1 MKKIVLIDGNS
12 IMNRAFYG
20 VPDLSNSK
28 GLHTNAVY
36 GFLNI
41 LFKILDEEKPDYAA
55 VAFDLKEPT
64 FRHKM
69 YGEYKG
75 TRKPMPGELRE
86 QMPVIK
92 DVLAAMEITI
102 MEQAGFEAD
111 DLLGTLAQKGEQEG
125 MEVSVLSGD
134 RDLLQLV
141 TDHIK
146 VRIPKT
152 KQGGTEIED
161 YYPKDVVE
169 KYGVTPVQVIDLK
182 GLMGDASDNIPGV
195 PGVGEKTAV
204 KLLAQ
209 YPTVEE
215 AYEHLDEV
223 KPQRVQNL
231 LREHKDMAFLSK
243 QLATIKTDCELA
255 FGLEDCVLNREAVYT
270 EEVFR
275 ILKDLEF
282 KSLLNR
288 FSLKMDQSQTGN
300 DLKRDLILCND
311 RKQWDAFEK
320 QAQPV
325 YGTKGAVIG
334 LSMYQ
339 IEDAVCFGVG
349 LSCSKD
355 KEHAVYISMGTSG
368 ITTDDLLTFLV
379 QSVQNG
385 ALIAAEEIKEKWQFF
400 TSDQDKSAVLKPA
413 MRDVSIA
420 AYLLN
425 PLKDSYHADDLARDY
440 LGMTIPS
447 FSEAFGKRTMMDV
460 SMDAA
465 FPEFAAREAV
475 SVQEAYPVLMS
486 QLSRQDMAWLYEEVE
501 LPLTFVLYDM
511 EKEGVLVNRQA
522 LEEYG
527 DKLGK
532 RIVTLEEEIYQKAGE
547 KFNINS
553 PKQLGVVLFEHM
565 HMPFAKKTKTGYS
578 TSADILEKLRCEH
591 PIVSD
596 ILEYRQLTKLKS
608 TYADGL
614 SHFISSDG
622 RIHGKMNQTV
632 TATGR
637 LSSTEPNLQNIPIR
651 MELGREIRKVFIPK
665 EGFVF
670 LDADYSQIELRI
682 LAHMSGDEKLINA
695 YRQNEDIHRITAS
708 EVFHVP
714 FEEVTEL
721 ERRNA
726 KAVNF
731 GIIYGISSFG
741 LGQDL
746 NITRKEAEKFI
757 KKYFETY
764 PTVKTFLD
772 DQVAM
777 GKEKGYVESLY
788 HRIRPVPEL
797 SSSNYMQRSFG
808 ERVAMNSPIQGTAA
822 DIMKIA
828 MVRVAQR
835 LEKEGL
841 QSRLLLQIHDEILV
855 ETEQSEVDKV
865 AAIMEEEM
873 NHAADLK
880 VPLEVEVKQ
889 GNSWFEA
896 K

>member
-1 MKKIVLIDGNS
+1 MDKIVLIDGNS

-69 YGEYKG
+69 YAEYKG

-92 DVLAAMEITI
+92 KVLMAMEITI
-102 MEQAGFEAD
+102 VEQAGLEAD
-111 DLLGTLAQKGEQEG
+111 DLLGTLAKKGEQAG
-125 MEVSVLSGD
+125 MDVCVLSGD

-141 TDHIK
+141 TDRTK

-161 YYPKDVVE
+161 YYTQDVLE
-169 KYGVTPVQVIDLK
+169 KYGVTPKQVIDLK

-204 KLLAQ
+204 KLLSQ
-209 YPTVEE
+209 YQTVEE
-215 AYEHLDEV
+215 AYECIDEV
-223 KPQRVQNL
+223 KPPRVQKL
-231 LREHKDMAFLSK
+231 LRENKELAYLSK
-243 QLATIKTDCELA
+243 ELATIKTDCEIA
-255 FGLEDCVLNREAVYT
+255 VGLEACALNLEAVYT
-270 EEVFR
+270 EPVFR

-288 FSLKMDQSQTGN
+288 FSLKMDQSQTGD
-300 DLKRDLILCND
+300 DLKRDTIVID
-311 RKQWDAFEK
+311 SRSEWKAFREK
-320 QAQPV
+320 VRPL
-325 YGTKGAVIG
+325 YTKKETVIG

-339 IEDAVCFGVG
+339 MSDSVCCGAG
-349 LSCSKD
+349 LSCSGD
-355 KEHAVYISMGTSG
+355 KKQAVYISVGASG
-368 ITTDDLLTFLV
+368 ITTGDLAEFLLEAAKE
-379 QSVQNG
+379 G
-385 ALIAAEEIKEKWQFF
+385 AVIASEAVKEKWQFF
-400 TSDQDKSAVLKPA
+400 AAVKGCSEILKPA
-413 MRDVSIA
+413 MKDVSIA

-425 PLKDSYHADDLARDY
+425 PMKDSYHADDLARDY

-447 FSEAFGKRTMMDV
+447 FQEAYGKRKMMDV
-460 SMDAA
+460 SLDVS

-475 SVQEAYPVLMS
+475 AAEEAYPVLQR
-486 QLSRQDMAWLYEEVE
+486 QLQRQDMLWLYEKVE
-501 LPLTFVLYDM
+501 LPLLFVLYDM
-511 EKEGVLVNRQA
+511 EKEGVLVNRLA

-527 DKLGK
+527 EKLGK
-532 RIVTLEEEIYQKAGE
+532 RIVELEQKIYQEAGE
-547 KFNINS
+547 VFNINS
-553 PKQLGVVLFEHM
+553 PKQLGIVLFEHM
-565 HMPFAKKTKTGYS
+565 NLPFAKKTKTGYS
-578 TSADILEKLRCEH
+578 TSADILEKLRPEH
-591 PIVSD
+591 PVVSD

-665 EGFVF
+665 EGYVF

-682 LAHMSGDEKLINA
+682 LAHMSGDEKLIHA
-695 YRQNEDIHRITAS
+695 YQQNEDIHRITAS

-714 FEEVTEL
+714 FGEVTDL

-746 NITRKEAEKFI
+746 NITRKEAEQFI
-757 KKYFETY
+757 KKYFDTY
-764 PTVKTFLD
+764 PTVKEFLD
-772 DQVAM
+772 NQVSI

-828 MVRVAQR
+828 MVRVADRLQR
-835 LEKEGL
+835 EGL
-841 QSRLLLQIHDEILV
+841 QSRLILQIHDEILV
-855 ETEQSEVDKV
+855 ETKEDETEKV

-873 NHAADLK
+873 NRAADLK

-889 GNSWFEA
+889 GKNWFEA